1 MEQKQTN
8 GMAVASLVLGIVS
21 AVCISSVT
29 LLFYRHHHWHYRF
42 DSGHHGEE
50 EAALWHGHHGIVL
63 SAVALGLCV
72 ITFIACFAC
81 TACALGSAG
90 SFELSCLISTAVSS
104 IVEEH
109 MEKRGRFLLRF
120 FFVPIPS

>member
-21 AVCISSVT
+21 AVCIFFGYLAFIGIITGIVGLVLGVLAKKKQPCGMAT
-29 LLFYRHHHWHYRF
+29 
-42 DSGHHGEE
+42 
-50 EAALWHGHHGIVL
+50 AGIVL

-81 TACALGSAG
+81 TACAMGSIG
-90 SFELSCLISTAVSS
+90 SLEYLA
-104 IVEEH
+104 
-109 MEKRGRFLLRF
+109 
-120 FFVPIPS
+120 

>member
-21 AVCISSVT
+21 AVCIFFGYFAFIGIIT
-29 LLFYRHHHWHYRF
+29 GRLGLRRY
-42 DSGHHGEE
+42 GEE
-50 EAALWHGHHGIVL
+50 EAALWHGHRRHRSFRCGSGPVRHHFHRL
-63 SAVALGLCV
+63 LCLHRL
-72 ITFIACFAC
+72 CFGQRRF
-81 TACALGSAG
+81 L
-90 SFELSCLISTAVSS
+90 ELSCLISTAVSS

>member
-21 AVCISSVT
+21 AVCIFFGYFAFIGIIT
-29 LLFYRHHHWHYRF
+29 GINGLIL
-42 DSGHHGEE
+42 GIMAKKKQPCGM
-50 EAALWHGHHGIVL
+50 ATAGIVL

-90 SFELSCLISTAVSS
+90 SLSYLA
-104 IVEEH
+104 
-109 MEKRGRFLLRF
+109 
-120 FFVPIPS
+120 

>member
-21 AVCISSVT
+21 AVCIFFGYFAFIGIIT
-29 LLFYRHHHWHYRF
+29 GIIGLIL
-42 DSGHHGEE
+42 GIMAKKKQPCGM
-50 EAALWHGHHGIVL
+50 ATAGIVL

-81 TACALGSAG
+81 TACAGQRRFL
-90 SFELSCLISTAVSS
+90 ELSCLISTAVSS